1 MLTTEPSFS
10 PSADSTQD
18 PLRLP
23 VAGLTPM
30 TTLDYPGHLACVIFL
45 QGCPLRCGYCHNP
58 GMLASRRGE
67 LGEWAEIEAFLRK
80 RRGLLEGVVFSGGE
94 PTLHAE
100 LPTAVERAKAL
111 GFKVGLHTAGV
122 YPRRLRALLPWLDW
136 VGLDVKGLT
145 DDIDRIVGRRGMA
158 PPHEHS
164 LALLLNS
171 GIAFECRTTVHWRDF
186 DLERLRRLAL
196 DLAERGATH
205 YAIQL
210 ARTGQ
215 CLDARYAAPV
225 PGAPTTSEVEAL
237 ISELRPNFQRLT
249 LRQ

>member
-1 MLTTEPSFS
+1 MLISEPPVS
-10 PSADSTQD
+10 PSAGSAQET
-18 PLRLP
+18 LRLP

-30 TTLDYPGHLACVIFL
+30 TTLDYPEHLACVVFL

-67 LGEWAEIEAFLRK
+67 HGEWDGIEAFLRN

-100 LPTAVERAKAL
+100 LAGAVERARAL

-122 YPRRLRALLPWLDW
+122 YPRRLQALLPWLDW
-136 VGLDVKGLT
+136 VGLDVKGLA

-158 PPHEHS
+158 TPHEQS

-171 GIAFECRTTVHWRDF
+171 GIALECRTTVHWRDF

-196 DLAERGATH
+196 DLAERGASH

-210 ARTGQ
+210 ARAGQ
-215 CLDARYAAPV
+215 CLDARYAEPV
-225 PGAPTTSEVEAL
+225 PGAPTTAEIEAL
-237 ISELRPNFQRLT
+237 VSELRPNFKRLT
-249 LRQ
+249 LRH